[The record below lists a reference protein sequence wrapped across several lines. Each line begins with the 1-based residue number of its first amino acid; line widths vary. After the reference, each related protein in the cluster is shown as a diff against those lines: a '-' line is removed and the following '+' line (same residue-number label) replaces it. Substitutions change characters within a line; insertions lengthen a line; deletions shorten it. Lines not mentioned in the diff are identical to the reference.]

1 MEITLKFSLLLLV
14 CSVSTNQTEA
24 DNEILDQ
31 QISNQQP
38 CPQEIH
44 AVLRELTASVAEQK
58 VEIRTLKQENKGTV

>member
-24 DNEILDQ
+24 DNEVLDQ

>member
-1 MEITLKFSLLLLV
+1 MFFSLLLLV

>member
-24 DNEILDQ
+24 DDEILDQ

>member
-58 VEIRTLKQENKGTV
+58 VEIRTLKQENKGRV

>member
-24 DNEILDQ
+24 DDEILDQ

-58 VEIRTLKQENKGTV
+58 VEIRTLKQEKKGTV